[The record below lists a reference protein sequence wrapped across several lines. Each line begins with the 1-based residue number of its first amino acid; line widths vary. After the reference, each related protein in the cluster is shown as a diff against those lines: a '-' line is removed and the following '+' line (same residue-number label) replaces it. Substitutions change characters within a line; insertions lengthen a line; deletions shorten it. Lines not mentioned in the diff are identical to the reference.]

1 MIRKKGT
8 AMAAVPF
15 FWNSRKNLKL
25 KEVLNLQ
32 DPTEQNEAYFY

>member
-15 FWNSRKNLKL
+15 FWEFTLGLKI
-25 KEVLNLQ
+25 KRGAQFAGSN
-32 DPTEQNEAYFY
+32 

>member
-15 FWNSRKNLKL
+15 FGNSRYNLKL

>member
-15 FWNSRKNLKL
+15 FGIHVELKI
-25 KEVLNLQ
+25 KRGAQFAGSN
-32 DPTEQNEAYFY
+32 